1 MRSEMGRRLRDLTP
15 WLAMALLVALVVALA
30 AVVNSTRFRRG
41 LLARVNAGLTG
52 VLHREFT
59 VGGAAYRFP
68 LSVAISDVAVASR
81 DSVSA
86 GCLARIAEIRVSID
100 PVRSLYRR
108 KLTVGSVQ
116 ISGARIGL
124 EQYRDG
130 TWNFSGPPRRDTTT
144 RHGKA
149 GFPPLALES
158 IMVRDLALTLRTPT
172 ASESVE
178 HVGLQLGFSMG
189 GDRLD
194 AAIQRFTAA
203 VPHRGLMVR
212 VIRGRLAMR
221 GDSVAV
227 DGLRVE
233 TDNSSIDFS
242 GWLDTGGKRFAVTT
256 CQAVLGLRDA
266 AGFAG
271 QTPSGWSGTVTLDA
285 TAAGRLDSPQG
296 LVTVTATPCAAA
308 GLAIEGLSARVRLA
322 DGAAMLDQLA
332 LSAGGG
338 RIEANGRLDYR
349 HRTYAG
355 EAAVQHVDVGR
366 IIAGSRRLLSSD
378 LNGTLAIDGRG
389 YELASLSGRARLS
402 LARSSVNDI
411 PITSLDAAL
420 QAAGGTVAIERF
432 RLQSGQASLGISGD
446 IYRSAVSIELETDEI
461 ELAQFGPLV
470 GLNKLSGKLRL
481 TGLLTGPLKNPDVI
495 GTFRLKEAVLGD
507 YACHYFDGDLSIKS
521 ITTRPVGDGKFS
533 AREIYIGNTTI
544 NQVDILTELRG
555 TEWGGISIVVDKD
568 SITSAQIIGRAE
580 IDRKN
585 INLIVSKLY
594 YACGDQ
600 MVANSQPVKVSI
612 VGSTISLHP
621 TELLL
626 ARGRLRLEGQ
636 YRGNKSFALRVSGRD
651 IDSRRLSRLANLGQT
666 VHGVIDVD
674 LAASGTLAEPRIS
687 LAVDVADL
695 RYEQFTADALAL
707 RAEYADR
714 TARLT
719 RLTITRFGQD
729 SEITAEVGIDLGI
742 GPNLGKLLDKPIAA
756 DVVLRDIGTWVF
768 FPMAEL
774 LSVYEGRV
782 DVNVRAS
789 GTPSRPLLAGNL
801 TINQAKMVLRPLGMY
816 LRNVQAMA
824 HFNADSV
831 VVDNITGMTEGQG
844 TVQLGGYLLLE
855 KFMPGRMRFDV
866 ATVRSPIRNIPF
878 IEANVNSQIT
888 IGGSID
894 YVKISGSAQ
903 VNSALITLPFAP
915 AEEPPPPEGAQK
927 PMDLDLSITGPNG
940 IWLRNKDADIELKID
955 NLNVRMNQNILFLS
969 GQLEPLQGVYR
980 FLDRSFDITEGSL
993 TFTNAAVINPTLN
1006 LKAHTTVYA
1015 DGGGGE
1021 AQQKYD
1027 IYLTVGGTALQP
1039 KLSFSSDPSRSEQ
1052 EILTLVGAGMMLDES
1067 GSGDLSLTGTALRGV
1082 DYALGIAAGKIQKGT
1097 GLDLLKIK
1105 TKAGAESKPQV
1116 TLGKYITRDV
1126 FVSYSQGF
1134 SANLSNEFKAEYLFG
1149 GRSAVFAQKSE
1160 AGKYNLG
1167 LRMKF
1172 KY

>member
-1 MRSEMGRRLRDLTP
+1 MRRRLRDLTP
-15 WLAMALLVALVVALA
+15 WLAMTLVVAMVATFA
-30 AVVNSTRFRRG
+30 AVVGSDRFRAG
-41 LLARVNAGLTG
+41 LLARTNAVLSGA
-52 VLHREFT
+52 LHREFA
-59 VGGAAYRFP
+59 VGGVAYRFP
-68 LSVAISDVAVASR
+68 LTVAISDLAVASH
-81 DSVSA
+81 DSLSR
-86 GCLARIAEIRVSID
+86 GCMARIAQIRVSAD
-100 PVRSLYRR
+100 PFRSLYRR
-108 KLTVGSVQ
+108 RLTIGSINV
-116 ISGARIGL
+116 SGARIGL
-124 EQYRDG
+124 EQSRDG
-130 TWNFSGPPRRDTTT
+130 RWNFSGPDRPDSAKHQGPT
-144 RHGKA
+144 R
-149 GFPPLALES
+149 FPPLALPS
-158 IMVRDLALTLRTPT
+158 IVVGDLSLALRTPT
-172 ASESVE
+172 MTETVE
-178 HVGLQLGFSMG
+178 QVELQLGLTMG
-189 GDRLD
+189 GDRLE
-194 AAIQRFTAA
+194 A
-203 VPHRGLMVR
+203 VIRRCSATVPGRGLTIKDISGR
-212 VIRGRLAMR
+212 VTVR
-221 GDSVAV
+221 GDSIAV
-227 DGLRVE
+227 DRLRAVTE
-233 TDNSSIDFS
+233 HSSVDVS
-242 GWLDTGGKRFAVTT
+242 AWLDAGDRRFAVTT

-271 QTPSGWSGTVTLDA
+271 QPAAGWSGTVTLDA
-285 TAAGRLDSPQG
+285 TAAGPLATPQG
-296 LVTVTATPCAAA
+296 LVAISATPCTA
-308 GLAIEGLSARVRLA
+308 GGIAIEGLAARIRLA
-322 DGAAMLDQLA
+322 SGAVQVDQLA

-338 RIEANGRLDYR
+338 RVTATARLDYR
-349 HRTYAG
+349 QRAYDG
-355 EAAVQHVDVGR
+355 ELIVQHLDIGR
-366 IIAGSRRLLSSD
+366 IVAASRRVLSSD
-378 LNGTLAIDGRG
+378 LNGTLAFAGSGFDRDR
-389 YELASLSGRARLS
+389 LAGRARMAM
-402 LARSSVNDI
+402 ARSSVNDI
-411 PITSLDAAL
+411 PITSLDAAVR
-420 QAAGGTVAIERF
+420 ASGGVIEIERF
-432 RLQSGQASLGISGD
+432 RLESGQASLGISGD
-446 IYRSAVSIELETDEI
+446 LYRNAVSIELETDEI

-470 GLNKLSGKLRL
+470 GLNRLSGKLRL

-495 GTFRLKEAVLGD
+495 GSFRLKEAVLGD
-507 YACHYFDGDLSIKS
+507 YACHYFDGDLSVKS
-521 ITTRPVGDGKFS
+521 ITTRPIGDGKFS
-533 AREIYIGNTTI
+533 AREIYIGQHTI
-544 NQVDILTELRG
+544 NQIDILTELRG
-555 TEWGGISIVVDKD
+555 TEWGGVSIVIDKD

-600 MVANSQPVKVSI
+600 MIANSQPVRI
-612 VGSTISLHP
+612 NIAGPTISLEP

-636 YRGNKSFALRVSGRD
+636 YHGAKGFALKVAGRD
-651 IDSRRLSRLANLGQT
+651 IDSRRLLRLANLGQT
-666 VHGVIDVD
+666 VHGSIDLD
-674 LAASGTLAEPRIS
+674 LAASGTLADPRFT
-687 LAVDVADL
+687 LAVEVADL

-707 RAEYADR
+707 RADYADQ
-714 TARLT
+714 TARVR

-729 SEITAEVGIDLGI
+729 SEITAEVGVDLGV

-756 DVVLRDIGTWVF
+756 EVVLRDIGTWVF
-768 FPMAEL
+768 FPMADL

-816 LRNVQAMA
+816 LHNVQAMA

-855 KFMPGRMRFDV
+855 KFIPGRMRFDV

-888 IGGSID
+888 IGGSMD
-894 YVKISGSAQ
+894 YVRIGGAAQ

-955 NLNVRMNQNILFLS
+955 NLNVRMSQNILFLS

-980 FLDRSFDITEGSL
+980 FLDRSFDITEGTL
-993 TFTNAAVINPTLN
+993 TFTNAAVINPSLN
-1006 LKAHTTVYA
+1006 LKAHTTVFA
-1015 DGGGGE
+1015 SSGGGGE
-1021 AQQKYD
+1021 AQQKYE

-1039 KLSFSSDPSRSEQ
+1039 KLTFSSDPSRSEQ

-1105 TKAGAESKPQV
+1105 TQAGAESKPQV

-1134 SANLSNEFKAEYLFG
+1134 SSNLSTEFKAEYLFG

>member
-1 MRSEMGRRLRDLTP
+1 MRRRLRDITP
-15 WLAMALLVALVVALA
+15 WLAMALVVAAAAALA
-30 AVVNSTRFRRG
+30 AVAGSDRFQAG
-41 LLARVNAGLTG
+41 LLARANAGLSG
-52 VLHREFT
+52 ALHREFT
-59 VGGAAYRFP
+59 VGGVAYRFP
-68 LSVAISDVAVASR
+68 LSLAISDVAVASH
-81 DSVSA
+81 DSVSR
-86 GCLARIAEIRVSID
+86 GCLARIAEIRIGID
-100 PVRSLYRR
+100 PLRSLYRR
-108 KLTVGSVQ
+108 RLTVGSIA

-124 EQYRDG
+124 ERYRDG
-130 TWNFSGPPRRDTTT
+130 RWNFSGPAKPDSAKRP
-144 RHGKA
+144 GPPA
-149 GFPPLALES
+149 FPPLALPS
-158 IMVRDLALTLRTPT
+158 VVVRDLTLSLRTPT
-172 ASESVE
+172 AAETVE
-178 HVGLQLGFSMG
+178 HVDLRLGLTMG
-189 GDRLD
+189 GDRLE
-194 AAIQRFTAA
+194 AVIRRFSATAPA
-203 VPHRGLMVR
+203 RGLA
-212 VIRGRLAMR
+212 IRDITGRIAVR
-221 GDSVAV
+221 GDSIAV
-227 DGLRVE
+227 DGLRVV
-233 TDNSSIDFS
+233 TGHSTVAVSA
-242 GWLDTGGKRFAVTT
+242 WLDTGDRRFAVTT
-256 CQAVLGLRDA
+256 CQAALDLRDA

-271 QTPSGWSGTVTLDA
+271 QPAAGWSGTVTLDA
-285 TAAGRLDSPQG
+285 TAAGPLDSPQG
-296 LVTVTATPCAAA
+296 LVAVSATPCAAA
-308 GLAIEGLSARVRLA
+308 GIAIEGLAARIRLEP
-322 DGAAMLDQLA
+322 GAAMVDQLA

-338 RIEANGRLDYR
+338 RIEAAARLDYR
-349 HRTYAG
+349 RRSYDG
-355 EAAVQHVDVGR
+355 EISIAHLDIGR
-366 IIAGSRRLLSSD
+366 IVAASRRVLSSD
-378 LNGTLAIDGRG
+378 LNGRLAFAGSGFDRDRLAGRG
-389 YELASLSGRARLS
+389 TLTM
-402 LARSSVNDI
+402 ARSSVNDI

-420 QAAGGTVAIERF
+420 RASGGTIEIERF

-446 IYRSAVSIELETDEI
+446 IYRNAVSVELETDEI

-470 GLNKLSGKLRL
+470 GLKNLSGKLRL

-495 GTFRLKEAVLGD
+495 GTFRLKEAVLAD

-521 ITTRPVGDGKFS
+521 ITTRPMGDGKFS
-533 AREIYIGNTTI
+533 AREIAIGKHTI
-544 NQVDILTELRG
+544 NQIDILTELRG
-555 TEWGGISIVVDKD
+555 TEWGGVSIVVDKD

-600 MVANSQPVKVSI
+600 MVANSQPVRINITGSAISI
-612 VGSTISLHP
+612 PP

-636 YRGNKSFALRVSGRD
+636 YRGNRTFALRVTGRD
-651 IDSRRLSRLANLGQT
+651 IDSRRLVRLAGLGQT
-666 VHGVIDVD
+666 VHGVIDLD
-674 LAASGTLAEPRIS
+674 LEASGPLSDPRIT
-687 LAVDVADL
+687 LAVDVDDL

-707 RAEYADR
+707 RADYAEQ
-714 TARLT
+714 TARLR

-729 SEITAEVGIDLGI
+729 SEISAELGVDLGV
-742 GPNLGKLLDKPIAA
+742 GPTMGKLLDRPMTAE
-756 DVVLRDIGTWVF
+756 VVLRDIGTWVF

-774 LSVYEGRV
+774 LSAYEGRV
-782 DVNVRAS
+782 DVNVRAT
-789 GTPSRPLLAGNL
+789 GTPSRPQLAGNL

-816 LRNVQAMA
+816 LHNVQAMA

-855 KFMPGRMRFDV
+855 KFQPGRMRFDI

-888 IGGSID
+888 IGGTVD
-894 YVKISGSAQ
+894 YVKIGGSAQ

-927 PMDLDLSITGPNG
+927 PMDLDLAITGPNG

-955 NLNVRMNQNILFLS
+955 NLNVRMSQNILFLS

-980 FLDRSFDITEGSL
+980 FLDRSFDITEGTL
-993 TFTNAAVINPTLN
+993 TFTNAAVINPSLN
-1006 LKAHTTVYA
+1006 LKAHTTVFA
-1015 DGGGGE
+1015 SSGGGGE
-1021 AQQKYD
+1021 AQQKYE

-1067 GSGDLSLTGTALRGV
+1067 GSGDLSFTGTALRGV

-1105 TKAGAESKPQV
+1105 TQAGAESKPQV

-1134 SANLSNEFKAEYLFG
+1134 SSNLSTEFKAEYLFG
-1149 GRSAVFAQKSE
+1149 GRSAMFAQKNE